1 MMIMYSC
8 LLFNVNLLTIYL
20 QQDPSLQQLAS
31 FLQHVISLLSLDMSF
46 LQATPSVQQLAP
58 GLQQLAVS
66 AVVVLATL
74 SYWQHS
80 SNLLYASALA
90 TLCSVS

>member
-8 LLFNVNLLTIYL
+8 LLLNVNLLTIYL

-58 GLQQLAVS
+58 GLQQLSVCVKAVLP
-66 AVVVLATL
+66 AL

-80 SNLLYASALA
+80 SNLL
-90 TLCSVS
+90 